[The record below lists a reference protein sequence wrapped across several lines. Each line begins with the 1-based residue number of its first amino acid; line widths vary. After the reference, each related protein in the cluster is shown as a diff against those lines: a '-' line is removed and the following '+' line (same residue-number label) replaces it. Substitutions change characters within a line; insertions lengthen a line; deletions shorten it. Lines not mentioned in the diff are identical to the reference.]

1 MRGGTN
7 SIRVADA
14 LKVPHVV
21 VFDLIRHDNMEGKLK
36 RKLFKRRKARG
47 GCEYYYI
54 PMPTA
59 LRLFHKSLECVVS
72 TDLLFDYLEQLTDKE
87 CI

>member
-14 LKVPHVV
+14 LEVPHVV
-21 VFDLIRHDNMEGKLK
+21 VFDLIRQDSMEGKLK
-36 RKLFKRRKARG
+36 RKLFKRRKASG
-47 GCEYYYI
+47 GSEYYYI

-59 LRLFHKSLECVVS
+59 IRLFQKSLEVVVS
-72 TDLLFDYLEQLTDKE
+72 SELLFDFLEQVTDEE
-87 CI
+87 CV